1 MSFIR
6 DMMNTFG
13 WTKVEPTATHVEME
27 ITARI
32 SDLLDQMNADDVP
45 WLDRIAK
52 LNSMV
57 EEEIIKFNEMP
68 GIEETERF
76 EAIKCIRTLVSQ
88 LIFSLR
94 RCHLLASRK

>member
-6 DMMNTFG
+6 DMMKTFG
-13 WTKVEPTATHVEME
+13 WGKGTPTATHVEME

-52 LNSMV
+52 LNSVV
-57 EEEIIKFNEMP
+57 EDEIIQFNEMP

-76 EAIKCIRTLVSQ
+76 EAIKCIRTYVSQ
-88 LIFSLR
+88 LICSFR